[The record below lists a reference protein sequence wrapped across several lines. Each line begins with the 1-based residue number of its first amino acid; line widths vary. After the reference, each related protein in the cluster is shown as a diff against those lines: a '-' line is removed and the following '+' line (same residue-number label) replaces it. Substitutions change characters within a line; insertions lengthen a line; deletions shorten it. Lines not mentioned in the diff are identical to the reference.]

1 MDKRQK
7 ILAAVVLLLL
17 GGFLVDQF
25 AFGPWSEAMADA
37 GKEIQQIRAERIS
50 AEDKSRKEPEV
61 SKEWKAL
68 KDRLAAV
75 KSEEASNRLASF
87 VDQLIRKHDLK
98 NSALSTKA
106 PAPLAGSLAF
116 REHTLSL
123 TFKCSWESFVKLLLD
138 LYTADEFVRIRG
150 ISVQSHYLL
159 EKESHLDVDLSLST
173 VSAVPA
179 GGGK

>member
-7 ILAAVVLLLL
+7 ILAAIVLLLL
-17 GGFLVDQF
+17 AGFVLDQF
-25 AFGPWSEAMADA
+25 ALGPWSNAMAEA
-37 GKEIQQIRAERIS
+37 AKEIGRVREERVS
-50 AEDKSRKEPEV
+50 AEDKARKEPDV

-87 VDQLIRKHDLK
+87 VDQLSRKHDLK
-98 NSALSTKA
+98 KSSLSPEA
-106 PAPLAGSLAF
+106 AAPLSGSAAF
-116 REHTLSL
+116 REHPLNLS
-123 TFKCSWESFVKLLLD
+123 FQCPWESFVKLLLD
-138 LYTADEFVRIRG
+138 LYTAEEFVRVQRIT
-150 ISVQSHYLL
+150 VQSHYLTD
-159 EKESHLDVDLSLST
+159 KESYLDVTLRLST